1 MLRLFEAVWIVL
13 RNAWRVIRQ
22 TFHEVAGAM
31 FAVFGFSGV
40 AAAVRSYQ
48 HGQTFWLPAAAL
60 AYAAMMA
67 IFSAQSFRSARRVR

>member
-1 MLRLFEAVWIVL
+1 MGRLFQSVMIVL
-13 RNAWRVIRQ
+13 RNTWRVTRQ

-40 AAAVRSYQ
+40 IAAVRSWQ
-48 HGQTFWLPAAAL
+48 HRQTPWLAAAAL

-67 IFSAQSFRSARRVR
+67 IFSALSFRSSRRVR